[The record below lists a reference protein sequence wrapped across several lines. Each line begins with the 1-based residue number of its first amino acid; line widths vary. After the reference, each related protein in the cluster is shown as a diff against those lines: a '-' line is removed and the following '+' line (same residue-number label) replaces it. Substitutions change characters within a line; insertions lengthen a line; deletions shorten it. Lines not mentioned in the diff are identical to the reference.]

1 MPREKGWGKRAGEQG
16 RLGGSEGEEVEG
28 AAARRKAGE
37 APSVAASLGSVHRV
51 CVGMWL
57 EKERKKLMEAK

>member
-1 MPREKGWGKRAGEQG
+1 MAREKGWGKRAGEQG
-16 RLGGSEGEEVEG
+16 KLVGSEGKEVEG
-28 AAARRKAGE
+28 AVARRKAGE
-37 APSVAASLGSVHRV
+37 APSVSGSLGSAHRV